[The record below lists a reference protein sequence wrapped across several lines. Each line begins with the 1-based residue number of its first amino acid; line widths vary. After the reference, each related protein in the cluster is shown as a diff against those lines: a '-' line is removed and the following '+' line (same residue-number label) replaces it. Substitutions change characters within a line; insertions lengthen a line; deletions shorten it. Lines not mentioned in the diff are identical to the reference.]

1 MLASGCIRWAVL
13 DPWENAMPAVNRII
27 PLFTTSEMLI
37 KMLAGFTGF
46 HSKSPHNKDCN
57 IVEEK
62 RLHRDRSQM
71 DTIGLHNETRTE
83 LGGIFDL

>member
-27 PLFTTSEMLI
+27 PLFKTSEMLI

-46 HSKSPHNKDCN
+46 HSKSPHNKECN
-57 IVEEK
+57 IFE
-62 RLHRDRSQM
+62 
-71 DTIGLHNETRTE
+71 IGRESCRERVWYLV
-83 LGGIFDL
+83 